1 MKKYIFA
8 LTAAAALL
16 TACEV
21 DDVYYGKKVDPD
33 PEAYLATPYKIDWAA
48 AADSTTYVLT
58 HRFMDQTRC
67 TFWNTE
73 EDRLQNSG
81 NSYWPQAHAMDVVV
95 DAYLRVKDT
104 DSERKA
110 EYERYM
116 ANWHR
121 NKANNWAG
129 SGWRGTAGFGN
140 EFTDDS
146 EWIIL
151 TLIRMFEATGEQKY
165 LADAITTYKET
176 VISRWT
182 YDENGG
188 GVRWCMTRDNSK
200 NACSNGP
207 AVIIAAK
214 LYRLTQDE
222 QYLADAIK
230 IYNWLSSTL
239 FNAETGAVA
248 DNMAGGVINGG
259 ALSYNQ
265 GTFLGGAHCLYQIT
279 GDKKYLRDALLA
291 ADYNMSSA
299 MTVDGIMRNEGTGDN
314 ALFKGIF
321 IRYATLLA
329 NDTAVDAA
337 KRREISNFITY
348 NANTCW
354 TKGINK
360 ASDDWSLFFGGLWS
374 ELRTDYGGSLNEQI
388 SASTLIEAMN
398 VLKR

>member
-1 MKKYIFA
+1 MKKLLIIS
-8 LTAAAALL
+8 AAALCIL

-21 DDVYYGKKVDPD
+21 DDIYYGEKVDPD

-81 NSYWPQAHAMDVVV
+81 NCYWPQAHAMDVVV
-95 DAYLRVKDT
+95 DAYLRVKET
-104 DSERKA
+104 DAERKTQ
-110 EYERYM
+110 YERYM
-116 ANWHR
+116 SSWHR

-129 SGWRGTAGFGN
+129 GQWRGSAGFGN

-165 LADAITTYKET
+165 LDDAVTTYKET

-182 YDENGG
+182 DDENGG
-188 GVRWCMTRDNSK
+188 GLRWCMTSPNSK

-207 AVIIAAK
+207 AVVIAAK
-214 LYRLTQDE
+214 LYRLTQEE
-222 QYLADAIK
+222 QYLADAK
-230 IYNWLSSTL
+230 RIYAWLSSTL
-239 FNAETGAVA
+239 FNPETGAVA
-248 DNMAGGVINGG
+248 DNMAGGTAQGIP
-259 ALSYNQ
+259 LSYNQ
-265 GTFLGGAHCLYQIT
+265 GTFLGGAHLLFQIT
-279 GDKKYLRDALLA
+279 GDKKYLRDALKA
-291 ADYNMSSA
+291 CDYNMSSA
-299 MTVDGIMRNEGTGDN
+299 MTVDRIMRNEGTGDN

-329 NDTAVDAA
+329 NDTKVDAD
-337 KRREISNFITY
+337 KRREIANFITY

-360 ASDDWSLFFGGLWS
+360 VSDDWSLFFGGIWS
-374 ELRTDYGGSLNEQI
+374 EVRTEFGGSLNEQI

>member
-1 MKKYIFA
+1 
-8 LTAAAALL
+8 
-16 TACEV
+16 
-21 DDVYYGKKVDPD
+21 
-33 PEAYLATPYKIDWAA
+33 
-48 AADSTTYVLT
+48 
-58 HRFMDQTRC
+58 
-67 TFWNTE
+67 
-73 EDRLQNSG
+73 
-81 NSYWPQAHAMDVVV
+81 MDVVV
-95 DAYLRVKDT
+95 DAYLRIKDT
-104 DSERKA
+104 DPDRKT

-116 ANWHR
+116 SNWHR

-129 SGWRGTAGFGN
+129 GSWRGSAGFGN

-151 TLIRMFEATGEQKY
+151 TLIRMYEATGEQKY
-165 LADAITTYKET
+165 LDDAITTYRET
-176 VISRWT
+176 VIARWT

-188 GVRWCMTRDNSK
+188 GVRWCMTSANSK

-222 QYLADAIK
+222 RYLADAVK

-239 FNAETGAVA
+239 FNAQTGAVA
-248 DNMAGGVINGG
+248 DNMSGGTIQGG

-265 GTFLGGAHCLYQIT
+265 GTFLGGAHQLFLVT
-279 GDKKYLRDALLA
+279 GDKKYLRDALKA
-291 ADYNMSSA
+291 TDYNMSAA

-337 KRREISNFITY
+337 KRREIANFITF

-354 TKGINK
+354 TKGISK
-360 ASDDWSLFFGGLWS
+360 ESDDWSLFFSGLDRKS
-374 ELRTDYGGSLNEQI
+374 
-388 SASTLIEAMN
+388 
-398 VLKR
+398 VV